1 MAVLA
6 RKILSWRLGFPM
18 SVRDLAGAMCDMQ
31 PRGTPEDHQTE
42 GPPYNATTVIA
53 PRRETHPWR
62 RLTFCVAAAL
72 DAETR
77 LFRSPVYPRASGVR
91 QPRRGDLGSAY
102 PRMRVISYFVRERIS
117 L

>member
-1 MAVLA
+1 MVQTFRTGA
-6 RKILSWRLGFPM
+6 RPGTRARRPFWPARILSWRLGFPM

-62 RLTFCVAAAL
+62 RLTFCVAASLVQYLRLAI
-72 DAETR
+72 TR
-77 LFRSPVYPRASGVR
+77 PLAHLRD
-91 QPRRGDLGSAY
+91 QPPS
-102 PRMRVISYFVRERIS
+102 
-117 L
+117 